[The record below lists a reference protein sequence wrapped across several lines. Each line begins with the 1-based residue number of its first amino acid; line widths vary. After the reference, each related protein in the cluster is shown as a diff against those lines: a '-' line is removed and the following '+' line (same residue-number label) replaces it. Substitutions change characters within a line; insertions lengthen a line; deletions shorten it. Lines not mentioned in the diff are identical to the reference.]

1 MSSEKGFWKR
11 KDEAEPQPERWRPPL
26 ALYLGDED
34 DELGDLTKLLASH
47 GYAGFARGPRFR
59 FPRWPWAH

>member
-11 KDEAEPQPERWRPPL
+11 KEEAEPQPERWRPPL

-34 DELGDLTKLLASH
+34 DELGDLRKLLADR
-47 GYAGFARGPRFR
+47 GYTGFSRGPVLRI
-59 FPRWPWAH
+59 PWPWL